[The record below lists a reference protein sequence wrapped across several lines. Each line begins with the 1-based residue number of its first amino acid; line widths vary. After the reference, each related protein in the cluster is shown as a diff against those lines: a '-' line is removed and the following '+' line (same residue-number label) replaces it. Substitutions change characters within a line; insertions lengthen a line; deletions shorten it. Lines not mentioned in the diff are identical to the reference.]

1 LPQNVEFIIKNNNM
15 EVKKSKKA
23 DLEGQKGTSLLIGYV
38 VSLAAMFAAFEWTT
52 HEYRELEKPVA
63 QVSYAVEEEIV
74 PITQPVFANTPP
86 PPADAPQ
93 VAEILD
99 IVDNETEIEDA
110 RIETAEDTN
119 IAVSGPSSPH
129 SGPVMMG
136 PPAPVAEENDEGE
149 VFDVVEENPSFPG
162 GDAALMTWLQK
173 NLKYPAAAQENGI
186 QGRVL
191 VSFIVN
197 KDGSIVEPKIIRSV
211 DPSLD
216 KEAARVVSSMPR
228 WKPGKQRG
236 KAVRV
241 KYTLPVTFRLQ

>member
-1 LPQNVEFIIKNNNM
+1 M

-52 HEYRELEKPVA
+52 HEYADKTPVFTQTVQFA
-63 QVSYAVEEEIV
+63 PEEEIV
-74 PITQPVFANTPP
+74 PITQPIFSNTPP

-99 IVDNETEIEDA
+99 IVDDETEIE
-110 RIETAEDTN
+110 EVELQTAEDLNT
-119 IAVSGPSSPH
+119 AVSGPSSPH
-129 SGPVMMG
+129 SGPVVMG
-136 PPAPVAEENDEGE
+136 PPAPVQEASDEGE

-173 NLKYPAAAQENGI
+173 NIKYPSAAQENGI

-191 VSFIVN
+191 VSFVVN
-197 KDGSIVEPKIIRSV
+197 KDGSIVEPRVMRSV

-216 KEAARVVSSMPR
+216 KEAIRVVSSMPR

-241 KYTLPVTFRLQ
+241 KFTLPIMFRLQ